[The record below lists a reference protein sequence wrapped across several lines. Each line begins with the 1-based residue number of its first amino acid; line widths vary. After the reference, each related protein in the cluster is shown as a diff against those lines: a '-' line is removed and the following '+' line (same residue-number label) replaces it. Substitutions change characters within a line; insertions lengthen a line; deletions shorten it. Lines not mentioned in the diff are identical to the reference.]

1 MTVTNIKAFIGSPG
15 TGKSYRLVRM
25 VNQLLKQGES
35 VHIMNPTRS
44 ARNNLRKAF
53 KEMLISGEMTQEDY
67 RQTYIINNVQHGYKE
82 SLAKNIFIDESAMI
96 DLDVFYSLLY
106 ATLDVPD
113 VHLYLF
119 GDLKQIEPINGDSIL
134 KTLIE
139 FNMGKVEDRGIWQF
153 TNEVLY
159 KDLADM
165 TIATPKIWKL
175 NGVNVDVTILKKN
188 YRLESKNFSGY
199 DDDYYSSLID
209 NAIFTDDYSGY
220 LKYALE
226 HNWLIT
232 TPTNARGDEINN
244 MLSHKYDDFKTVAPF
259 VVDGNGDYYL
269 NPFNQSFNQLKES
282 FDFMPQIE
290 IETTQGYEFTAY
302 MSTHR
307 VQSFTV
313 DNVLFYMGNNPIGN
327 RHKSHF
333 SNNMLYTAVTR
344 AKHDVQ
350 LLGLPDSF
358 TQMRKTMPQT
368 AQEKNVH
375 LRANVTMNHLYSWIE
390 SNNDV
395 PSADE
400 LYIKYQ
406 QLYEDDSILST
417 HDKTILDIYSIV
429 SDSYTKRYVINSVNN
444 KYGDKFGFTLSVWL
458 KENSANA
465 KKNNSN
471 AKGKGKVQQW
481 IDSLSDEEIE
491 TLKSDL
497 KSRLVKKNE
506 FESKYNYTKE
516 QVRKAFK

>member
-139 FNMGKVEDRGIWQF
+139 SNMGTFEDRGIWQF
-153 TNEVLY
+153 TNDVLY

-175 NGVNVDVTILKKN
+175 NGVNVDITILKKN
-188 YRLESKNFSGY
+188 YRLESQHFNGY
-199 DDDYYSSLID
+199 DDEYYSSLID

-232 TPTNARGDEINN
+232 TPTNARGDEIDNV
-244 MLSHKYDDFKTVAPF
+244 LSHKYDDFKKVAPF

-290 IETTQGYEFTAY
+290 LETTQGYEFTAY

-358 TQMRKTMPQT
+358 TQMRNTMPQT

-375 LRANVTMNHLYSWIE
+375 LRANVSMNHLYSWIGAI
-390 SNNDV
+390 NNL
-395 PSADE
+395 PTADE
-400 LYIKYQ
+400 LYKHYQ
-406 QLYEDDSILST
+406 ELYKDDSILST

-429 SDSYTKRYVINSVNN
+429 SDSYTKRYVVNSVNK
-444 KYGDKFGFTLSVWL
+444 KYGDRFGFTLTAWL
-458 KENSANA
+458 KENTSSS

-471 AKGKGKVQQW
+471 AKGRGKVQQW
-481 IDSLSDEEIE
+481 IEGLGDEEIE
-491 TLKSDL
+491 DVKQDINDLSVRKFKDKYEYTKST
-497 KSRLVKKNE
+497 VKKL
-506 FESKYNYTKE
+506 
-516 QVRKAFK
+516 V

>member
-25 VNQLLKQGES
+25 VNELLKQGES

-67 RQTYIINNVQHGYKE
+67 KQTYIINNVQHGYKE

-139 FNMGKVEDRGIWQF
+139 YNMGKVEERNIWQL

-159 KDLADM
+159 KDLTDM

-175 NGVNVDVTILKKN
+175 NGVNVDIKILKKN

-226 HNWLIT
+226 NNWLIT
-232 TPTNARGDEINN
+232 TPTNARGDEIDDV
-244 MLSHKYDDFKTVAPF
+244 LKKQYDDFKTVAPF
-259 VVDGNGDYYL
+259 VVDGSGDYYL

-290 IETTQGYEFTAY
+290 LESTQGYEFTAY

-358 TQMRKTMPQT
+358 TQMRHTMPQT

-375 LRANVTMNHLYSWIE
+375 LRANVSMNHLYSWIE
-390 SNNDV
+390 SNNNV

-406 QLYEDDSILST
+406 ELYKDDSILST

-444 KYGDKFGFTLSVWL
+444 KYGDKFGFTLTAWL

-481 IDSLSDEEIE
+481 IDSLSDDEIE
-491 TLKSDL
+491 IVKQDVDDLSVRKFKEKYEYTKST
-497 KSRLVKKNE
+497 VKKL
-506 FESKYNYTKE
+506 
-516 QVRKAFK
+516 V

>member
-1 MTVTNIKAFIGSPG
+1 MTVTSIKAFIGSPG

-25 VNQLLKQGES
+25 VNELLKQGES

-67 RQTYIINNVQHGYKE
+67 RQAYIINNVQHGYKE

-139 FNMGKVEDRGIWQF
+139 SNMGKLDERDIWQF

-159 KDLADM
+159 KDLFDM

-175 NGVNVDVTILKKN
+175 NGVNVDIKILKKN

-199 DDDYYSSLID
+199 DDEYYSNLID

-232 TPTNARGDEINN
+232 TPTNARGNEINDV
-244 MLSHKYDDFKTVAPF
+244 LKQQYDDFKMVAPF
-259 VVDGNGDYYL
+259 VVDGNSDYYL
-269 NPFNQSFNQLKES
+269 NPFNKSFNQLKES

-290 IETTQGYEFTAY
+290 RENAQGYEFTAY

-327 RHKSHF
+327 RHKSHY

-358 TQMRKTMPQT
+358 NQMRNTMPLS
-368 AQEKNVH
+368 AQDKNVH
-375 LRANVTMNHLYSWIE
+375 LRANVSMNHLYNWIE

-395 PSADE
+395 PSANE
-400 LYIKYQ
+400 LYKKYQ
-406 QLYEDDSILST
+406 ELYEDDSILST

-429 SDSYTKRYVINSVNN
+429 SDSYTQRYVVNSVNN
-444 KYGDKFGFTLSVWL
+444 KYGDKFGFTLTAWL
-458 KENSANA
+458 QENATNA
-465 KKNNSN
+465 KKNN

-481 IDSLSDEEIE
+481 INSLSDDE
-491 TLKSDL
+491 L
-497 KSRLVKKNE
+497 
-506 FESKYNYTKE
+506 E
-516 QVRKAFK
+516 QVESDVNDLSRSKFKAKYGFTNTTVKNYL

>member
-53 KEMLISGEMTQEDY
+53 KEMLVSGEMTQEDY
-67 RQTYIINNVQHGYKE
+67 KQTYIINNVQHGYKE

-119 GDLKQIEPINGDSIL
+119 GDLKQIEPVNGDSIL

-139 FNMGKVEDRGIWQF
+139 SNMGQLDERNIWQF

-159 KDLADM
+159 KDLSDM
-165 TIATPKIWKL
+165 TIATPKVWKL

-199 DDDYYSSLID
+199 DDEYYSSLID

-232 TPTNARGDEINN
+232 TPTNARGDEIDN
-244 MLSHKYDDFKTVAPF
+244 MLSHKYDDFKKVAPF
-259 VVDGNGDYYL
+259 VVDGNSDYYL

-290 IETTQGYEFTAY
+290 LETTQGYEFTAY

-358 TQMRKTMPQT
+358 TQMRNTMPQT

-375 LRANVTMNHLYSWIE
+375 LRANVSMNHLYSWIE
-390 SNNDV
+390 SNNNL

-400 LYIKYQ
+400 LFKHYQ
-406 QLYEDDSILST
+406 ELYEDDSILST

-429 SDSYTKRYVINSVNN
+429 SDSYSKRYVINSVNN
-444 KYGDKFGFTLSVWL
+444 KYGDKFGFTLTAWL

-465 KKNNSN
+465 KKSPR
-471 AKGKGKVQQW
+471 KGKVKQW
-481 IDSLSDEEIE
+481 IDSLSDDELEVVKQDINDLSVRKFKE
-491 TLKSDL
+491 KYEYTKST
-497 KSRLVKKNE
+497 VKKL
-506 FESKYNYTKE
+506 
-516 QVRKAFK
+516 V

>member
-25 VNQLLKQGES
+25 VNQLLKQGET

-53 KEMLISGEMTQEDY
+53 KEMLISGVMNQEDY
-67 RQTYIINNVQHGYKE
+67 KQTYIINNVQHGYKE

-139 FNMGKVEDRGIWQF
+139 FNMGKFDDRGIWQF

-165 TIATPKIWKL
+165 TIATPKVWKL
-175 NGVNVDVTILKKN
+175 SGVNVDVKILKKN

-199 DDDYYSSLID
+199 DDEYYSSLID
-209 NAIFTDDYSGY
+209 NAIYTDDYSGY

-232 TPTNARGDEINN
+232 TPTNARGDEIDN
-244 MLSHKYDDFKTVAPF
+244 MLSHKYDDFKKVAPF

-290 IETTQGYEFTAY
+290 LETTQGYEFTAY

-358 TQMRKTMPQT
+358 TQMRQTMPQT

-375 LRANVTMNHLYSWIE
+375 LRANVSMNHLYNWIE
-390 SNNDV
+390 SNNNL

-400 LYIKYQ
+400 LFEHYQ
-406 QLYEDDSILST
+406 ELYKDDSILST

-429 SDSYTKRYVINSVNN
+429 SDSYSKRYVINSVNN
-444 KYGDKFGFTLSVWL
+444 KYGDKFGFTLTAWL
-458 KENSANA
+458 KENSTNA
-465 KKNNSN
+465 KKSPR
-471 AKGKGKVQQW
+471 KGKVKQW
-481 IDSLSDEEIE
+481 IDSLSDDEIE
-491 TLKSDL
+491 QVKSDL
-497 KSRLVKKNE
+497 KSRMVKQSE
-506 FESKYNYTKE
+506 FKEKYGYTK
-516 QVRKAFK
+516 KAIRQAF

>member
-465 KKNNSN
+465 KKTNSN

>member
-259 VVDGNGDYYL
+259 VVDGNGGYYL

>member
-67 RQTYIINNVQHGYKE
+67 KQTYIINNVQHGYKE

-139 FNMGKVEDRGIWQF
+139 SNMGQVEDRGIWQF

-209 NAIFTDDYSGY
+209 NAIFTNDYSGY
-220 LKYALE
+220 LKYAVE

-232 TPTNARGDEINN
+232 TPTNARGDEIDN
-244 MLSHKYDDFKTVAPF
+244 MLSHKYDDFKKVAPF
-259 VVDGNGDYYL
+259 VVDGDGDYYL

-290 IETTQGYEFTAY
+290 LETTQGYEFTAY

-313 DNVLFYMGNNPIGN
+313 DNVLFFMGNNPIGN

-358 TQMRKTMPQT
+358 TQMRHTMPQT

-375 LRANVTMNHLYSWIE
+375 LRANVSMNHLYSWIE
-390 SNNDV
+390 SNNNV

-400 LYIKYQ
+400 LFKHYQ
-406 QLYEDDSILST
+406 ELYEDDSILST

-429 SDSYTKRYVINSVNN
+429 SDSYTKRYVVNSVNN
-444 KYGDKFGFTLSVWL
+444 KYGDKFGFTLTAWL

-481 IDSLSDEEIE
+481 IDSLSDDEIE
-491 TLKSDL
+491 Q
-497 KSRLVKKNE
+497 VKKDVE
-506 FESKYNYTKE
+506 DLSRSKFRDKYNFTNTAVKKYL
-516 QVRKAFK
+516 

>member
-282 FDFMPQIE
+282 FDFMSQIE